1 VSAVETEPAIV
12 ANRDGHVLEI
22 MINRPTVRNAMD
34 RRAAVALAA
43 ALEVLDADNE
53 LRVGI
58 LYGAGGTFCSGM
70 DLKGFARGERPTI
83 PGRGFGGLTEA
94 PPEKPLVA
102 AVEGYAL
109 AGGMELVLATD
120 LIVAARN
127 AVFGIPEV
135 KRGMVA
141 AGGGVL
147 RLAERVP
154 YHVAMDLALTGRP
167 LDADEAQRWGLV
179 NELTD
184 PGKALDAARALAVR
198 LAANGP
204 LAVRVSKAVLRR
216 ARDWPS
222 DEMFT
227 RQRELTDPV
236 FQSADAMEGALAFAE
251 KREPRWLGR

>member
-1 VSAVETEPAIV
+1 VSAAEPGPPVV

-22 MINRPTVRNAMD
+22 MINRPAARNAMD
-34 RRAAVALAA
+34 RAAALALAA
-43 ALEVLDADNE
+43 ALDILDADDE

-70 DLKGFARGERPTI
+70 DLKGFARGERPTV

-94 PPEKPLVA
+94 PPAKPLIA

-120 LIVAARN
+120 LIVAARD
-127 AVFGIPEV
+127 AAFGIPEV

-167 LDADEAQRWGLV
+167 LDADEAHRWGLV
-179 NELTD
+179 TELTD
-184 PGKALDAARALAVR
+184 PGKTLDAARALAAR
-198 LAANGP
+198 LVANGP
-204 LAVRVSKAVLRR
+204 LAVRVSKAILQR
-216 ARDWPS
+216 ARDWPAA
-222 DEMFT
+222 EMFA

-236 FQSADAMEGALAFAE
+236 FQSADAMEGARAFAE
-251 KREPRWLGR
+251 KREPRWVGR